1 METVRK
7 TQESVETLKRDL
19 MQSVLTAKAA
29 PQKKAKEDVQ
39 REMLDAELDL
49 ITKQQEGADTSEIQ
63 RKLLELKARAAVTRG
78 RGRGGRRFNPVSR
91 HLLSKNNLIN
101 NSGGLSK
108 YNFFLFMQFMKL
120 VLKFW
125 KTFFFVALKGNLKT
139 VNKVPFPKHTVDH
152 RPTRLLVSG
161 YETDEQ
167 ESVLSHFQVNIMFV
181 F

>member
-7 TQESVETLKRDL
+7 TQESVETLKKDL

-78 RGRGGRRFNPVSR
+78 RGRGSRRFNPVSR

-101 NSGGLSK
+101 NSGELIL
-108 YNFFLFMQFMKL
+108 NRFFIF
-120 VLKFW
+120 
-125 KTFFFVALKGNLKT
+125 
-139 VNKVPFPKHTVDH
+139 
-152 RPTRLLVSG
+152 
-161 YETDEQ
+161 
-167 ESVLSHFQVNIMFV
+167 I
-181 F
+181 